1 MLTINKSEPE
11 SLFSI
16 IVVAL
21 VATTG
26 IMHINLTPLIVGG
39 FIDDL
44 GFSSQFAGWIMA
56 TAVAGASLGAI
67 LTSIFLTKINLRLGI
82 YICLITMMVL
92 DGVSSVTTSGT
103 ALIILRF
110 VSGFFGAV
118 ASSIAFGT
126 FAALKQPGRGYGS
139 QNFLYFTSAAVIFAL
154 LPNAMKMSG
163 VAAVFYTIMGFTI
176 LCVVLFNRVDL
187 AYQPA
192 NSQQH
197 YGSRDLLTRPAV
209 FISLFMFLLVMMAT
223 GGLWTYFERIGV
235 AAGHSLQH
243 VGISIS
249 AACVTGGIGAIAV
262 ILIGAWSLKFA
273 AFLLGTVCYGMGIY
287 MFTDPEITA
296 TGYFIA
302 ALLEGFGLSFLISIF
317 QTLLGSLDKVGRVAA
332 FGVFVIFIGRT
343 LGVML
348 ASSVVA
354 DNVYTNVAWCSL
366 GLVLLSLIGVAVVL
380 SGKEPSL
387 SDESV
392 EQPGP

>member
-1 MLTINKSEPE
+1 MPDTKKSNPE
-11 SLFSI
+11 SFSSI

-21 VATTG
+21 IATTG

-44 GFSSQFAGWIMA
+44 GFSSQFAGWVMA
-56 TAVAGASLGAI
+56 AAVTGASLGAI
-67 LTSIFLTKINLRLGI
+67 LTSIFLTRINLRLGI
-82 YICLITMMVL
+82 YICLLTMLAVDGIT
-92 DGVSSVTTSGT
+92 SVTTSGT

-126 FAALKQPGRGYGS
+126 FAALKHPGRGYGT
-139 QNFLYFTSAAVIFAL
+139 QNFLYFTSAAVLFAL
-154 LPNAMKMSG
+154 LPSAMEISG
-163 VAAVFYTIMGFTI
+163 LAAVFYTIMAFSFVC
-176 LCVVLFNRVDL
+176 LVLFNWVDL
-187 AYQPA
+187 AYQTA
-192 NSQQH
+192 DSRQH
-197 YGSRDLLTRPAV
+197 DGSLDLLTRPAV

-249 AACVTGGIGAIAV
+249 ASSVTGGIGAITV

-273 AFLLGTVCYGMGIY
+273 AFLLGTLCYGAGIF
-287 MFTDPEITA
+287 MFTDPEISA
-296 TGYFIA
+296 AGYFIA
-302 ALLEGFGLSFLISIF
+302 ALLEGFGLSFLLSIY
-317 QTLLGSLDKVGRVAA
+317 QTLLGSLDKAGRVAA
-332 FGVFVIFIGRT
+332 LGVFVIFIGRT

-348 ASSVVA
+348 ASSIVA

-366 GLVLLSLIGVAVVL
+366 VLVLLSLAGIAMVV
-380 SGKEPSL
+380 SGKRKFCNHL
-387 SDESV
+387 SISPE
-392 EQPGP
+392 

>member
-44 GFSSQFAGWIMA
+44 GFSSRFAGWIMA
-56 TAVAGASLGAI
+56 AAVAGASLGAI

-82 YICLITMMVL
+82 YISLLAMMAL

-103 ALIILRF
+103 ELIILRF
-110 VSGFFGAV
+110 VSGFLGAV

-126 FAALKQPGRGYGS
+126 FAALKQPGRGYGT

-163 VAAVFYTIMGFTI
+163 IAAVFYTIMAFSLI
-176 LCVVLFNRVDL
+176 CVVLFHRVGL
-187 AYQPA
+187 AHQSTD
-192 NSQQH
+192 SQQH
-197 YGSRDLLTRPAV
+197 YGSLDLLTRPAV

-223 GGLWTYFERIGV
+223 GGLWTYFERIGI

-273 AFLLGTVCYGMGIY
+273 AFLLGTLCYGTGIY
-287 MFTDPEITA
+287 MFTNPEISA

-302 ALLEGFGLSFLISIF
+302 ASLDGLGISFLLSIF

-332 FGVFVIFIGRT
+332 LGVFVIFIGRT

-348 ASSVVA
+348 ASSVVT
-354 DNVYTNVAWCSL
+354 DTVYTNVAWCSL
-366 GLVLLSLIGVAVVL
+366 GLVLLSLIGVGVVL
-380 SGKEPSL
+380 SGKARSISRE
-387 SDESV
+387 V
-392 EQPGP
+392 TG